1 MLSLYLALIS
11 EPSDKE
17 KFDKLYNS
25 YRDKMYATAMSVLH
39 NPSLAEEA
47 VSESFFKIAKKFA
60 LFSEI
65 SGRKTQSLIV
75 IIVRNTAIDILRKER
90 PEKSESLGD
99 IAEYSD
105 SVAFPDVRAVLE
117 GGTSELLE
125 AIDSLDSIY
134 SDALKLKY
142 IFGYGSADIGGLL
155 GISEKGAATRI
166 YRAKIMLKEKL
177 EKMGYEI
184 D

>member
-25 YRDKMYATAMSVLH
+25 YRDKMYATAMAVLH

-47 VSESFFKIAKKFA
+47 VSESFFKIAKKFE

-65 SGRKTQSLIV
+65 SDRKMQSLVV

-90 PEKSESLGD
+90 SEKSESLGD
-99 IAEYSD
+99 ITEYSD
-105 SVAFPDVRAVLE
+105 FVAFPDVRAVLE
-117 GGTSELLE
+117 EGTAVLLE

-142 IFGYGSADIGGLL
+142 IFGYGNADIGGLL
-155 GISEKGAATRI
+155 GISEKGVGTRI

-177 EKMGYEI
+177 GEMGYEI
-184 D
+184 N